1 MQAPGATDGY
11 GRVVGSQ
18 GHSCVTTASGFPGL
32 TVIQCTNNTR
42 LDHASQS
49 LPQNPKKEK
58 RRGKAIRP
66 PGLGRRERVP
76 SIDDCI
82 NVASGGVEVISI
94 DVLVY
99 LPLPPTGEINF
110 YHLPRQLIFYEIN
123 KEAYRMVLNALG
135 LFHQYPNLPTSTTI
149 FNLFSDI
156 TVKLRQQYNLPSV
169 SSSLPLAPQELLPL
183 QLLGFSNHGRANGS
197 YNTSKLR
204 PMPYER
210 YTTIQDILTSNF
222 GTYVIPKLVITRDN
236 HFTLHA
242 ITHLRPIM
250 FRNASDANLN
260 VNALDE
266 EEIEGSCEPDDDDDD
281 EEASDSRVVAQ
292 SLTASLETDDEEPQ
306 PSSGLEQN
314 SNVSQSP
321 SMLVSTSSIVDPVLP
336 KKLWEEPWTQPAPL
350 SFIPIFFDDERT
362 PTIFKIVSE
371 VQSQGSNCPGFQVK
385 GTDEQELAAKFI
397 AQMKNSVQSGDWS
410 KVLSPTRHFVCV
422 NDQDDYISSGP
433 GLKQSA
439 IAEVFRQFF
448 EERESEF
455 CTPLYEGY
463 TTLQAANVQIS
474 SSKHEELVLFGAVT
488 SLALVYGHY
497 PGHVKPMP
505 RASIPPLGIPKIYLL
520 L

>member
-1 MQAPGATDGY
+1 MATPNAQGLELTGQNQHPTTLFQSFLRSQALTQNLPNQAGPYPAFPSVQSSSQAPTTSSQNTHSSLPPSASLSAPQATYTSPSFDPMRQSQVPFQNQAQFLPSSQLVPRPIPPPPPSNQPPSLCTSSTAPYPSQWPILQTPSLGSHQALSAPPLSSSSQHQTLNIEARPLSIVEPECGQTLPTLPPPAPSVCRPYTSMQAPGATDGY

-18 GHSCVTTASGFPGL
+18 GHSRVTTASGFPGL
-32 TVIQCTNNTR
+32 TVIQRTNHTR

-49 LPQNPKKEK
+49 LPQNSKKEK

-82 NVASGGVEVISI
+82 NVASGGVEVMSI

-149 FNLFSDI
+149 FDLFSDI

-197 YNTSKLR
+197 YSTSKLR

-210 YTTIQDILTSNF
+210 YTTIQNILTNNF

-242 ITHLRPIM
+242 
-250 FRNASDANLN
+250 
-260 VNALDE
+260 
-266 EEIEGSCEPDDDDDD
+266 
-281 EEASDSRVVAQ
+281 
-292 SLTASLETDDEEPQ
+292 
-306 PSSGLEQN
+306 
-314 SNVSQSP
+314 
-321 SMLVSTSSIVDPVLP
+321 
-336 KKLWEEPWTQPAPL
+336 
-350 SFIPIFFDDERT
+350 
-362 PTIFKIVSE
+362 SE
-371 VQSQGSNCPGFQVK
+371 
-385 GTDEQELAAKFI
+385 
-397 AQMKNSVQSGDWS
+397 
-410 KVLSPTRHFVCV
+410 
-422 NDQDDYISSGP
+422 
-433 GLKQSA
+433 
-439 IAEVFRQFF
+439 
-448 EERESEF
+448 
-455 CTPLYEGY
+455 
-463 TTLQAANVQIS
+463 
-474 SSKHEELVLFGAVT
+474 
-488 SLALVYGHY
+488 
-497 PGHVKPMP
+497 
-505 RASIPPLGIPKIYLL
+505 
-520 L
+520 